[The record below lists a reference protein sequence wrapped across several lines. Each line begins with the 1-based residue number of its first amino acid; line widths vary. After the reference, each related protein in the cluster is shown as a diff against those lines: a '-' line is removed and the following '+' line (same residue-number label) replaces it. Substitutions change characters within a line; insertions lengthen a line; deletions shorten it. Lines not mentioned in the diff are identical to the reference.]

1 MQTMLRGVSITKK
14 FGGLTVLKD
23 VNFEVK
29 NGEIVCLIGPNGA
42 GKTTLFNL
50 ISGMFSPTKGKIYF
64 EGKDITHL
72 KPHQIC
78 RLGIAKTFQL
88 VRPFHNMSVLENIT
102 SGALFGRNGT
112 TALEKAKER
121 ASFIADFIGL
131 KRKDAP
137 AKNLILHEKK
147 MLELARALA
156 SNPKVVLID
165 EVMAGLN
172 PAEVQ
177 ETMKLLGRIR
187 DELGVT
193 VFWIEH
199 VMQAVMGLAERVI
212 VLSYGEVIAE
222 GKPAEVANLPAV
234 IDVNLGE
241 KLVERDTI
249 CEEH

>member
-14 FGGLTVLKD
+14 FGGLRVLKD

-29 NGEIVCLIGPNGA
+29 NGEILCLIGPNGA

-50 ISGMFSPTKGKIYF
+50 ISGMFPPTKGKIYF
-64 EGKDITHL
+64 EEKDITHL
-72 KPHQIC
+72 RPHQIC
-78 RLGIAKTFQL
+78 RLGIARTFQL

-102 SGALFGRNGT
+102 SGALFGRNRT
-112 TALEKAKER
+112 IDMEKARER
-121 ASFIADFIGL
+121 ASFLADFIGL
-131 KRKDAP
+131 KRKDVQ
-137 AKNLILHEKK
+137 AKNLTLHEKK
-147 MLELARALA
+147 MLELARALT

-172 PAEVQ
+172 SMEVQ
-177 ETMKLLGRIR
+177 ETMKLIGRIR

-212 VLSYGEVIAE
+212 VLGYGEVIAE

-234 IDVNLGE
+234 IDVYLGE
-241 KLVERDTI
+241 KFVE
-249 CEEH
+249 

>member
-1 MQTMLRGVSITKK
+1 MSYRMQTILSGVSITKK
-14 FGGLTVLKD
+14 FGGLMALKD
-23 VNFEVK
+23 VNFKVK
-29 NGEIVCLIGPNGA
+29 KGEIVGLIGPNGA

-50 ISGMFSPTKGKIYF
+50 ISGMFPPTKGKIYF

-78 RLGIAKTFQL
+78 RLGIARTFQL
-88 VRPFHNMSVLENIT
+88 VRPFHNISVLENIT

-112 TALEKAKER
+112 IDLKEAQER
-121 ASFIADFIGL
+121 VSSITDFIGL
-131 KRKDAP
+131 KRKDAL
-137 AKNLILHEKK
+137 AKNLTIHEKK

-172 PAEVQ
+172 SMEVE
-177 ETMKLLGRIR
+177 ETMKLIGRIR
-187 DELGVT
+187 DELGIT

-199 VMQAVMGLAERVI
+199 VMKAVMGLAERVI
-212 VLSYGEVIAE
+212 VLSYGEVIAD

-234 IDVNLGE
+234 IDVYLGE
-241 KLVERDTI
+241 KLVE
-249 CEEH
+249 